1 MRCKPGDLAIVTRS
15 YSGRFGAVVEV
26 VEFVG
31 VAATLRNG
39 IVDDAWAVLY
49 HGSDKHPD
57 TGLFLLARDR
67 DLTPI
72 PPPAIT
78 KREPQHAE
86 A

>member
-31 VAATLRNG
+31 VATTLRNG
-39 IVDDAWAVLY
+39 IVDDAWAVAY
-49 HGSDKHPD
+49 RGSNKHPD
-57 TGLFLLARDR
+57 SRLTLLARDR

-78 KREPQHAE
+78 KREPLNAE

>member
-15 YSGRFGAVVEV
+15 YSGRFGSVVEV

-31 VAATLRNG
+31 VATTLRNG
-39 IVDDAWAVLY
+39 IVNDAWAVVY
-49 HGSDKHPD
+49 RGSNKHPD
-57 TGLFLLARDR
+57 TGLPLLARDM

-72 PPPAIT
+72 PPAAIT
-78 KREPQHAE
+78 KREPLNAE